1 MKCILPTLIYSYA
14 SVFGIPVGRFA
25 VANAPLQDI
34 ARYKAEAEEA
44 RRSLLNMQQQLE
56 QLRHHQEHI
65 SLPLT
70 PRLVASVLGC
80 NRVEGD
86 GY

>member
-1 MKCILPTLIYSYA
+1 
-14 SVFGIPVGRFA
+14 
-25 VANAPLQDI
+25 
-34 ARYKAEAEEA
+34 
-44 RRSLLNMQQQLE
+44 MQQQLE

-70 PRLVASVLGC
+70 PRLVASVLGY

-86 GY
+86 GYKCDGSHLHCFFTFNETVADWTTICKA